1 MEKQKNGELS
11 RMFGYAGKF
20 HVLTVLGCVLSG
32 ISTILSMLPFVCI
45 WLVIHDLIQAF
56 AAGDISLATGSA
68 HYAWMAVVFAA
79 ASILIY
85 FIALNCTHLAAFRTA
100 TNMRKSAIHHIVTLP
115 LGYFSQNASGRLRNI
130 IDDNAGLTE
139 GFLAHQLPDLTG
151 AAVMPVAVIILIFLF
166 DWRLGICCLI
176 PMGISVIFLKQMMG
190 GDNAQFM
197 GKYMTALETMNKEAV
212 EYIRGIPVVKVF
224 QQTIYS
230 FKNFHAAIE
239 EYEKFASGYALKCR
253 IPLTGFTVTLNG
265 TFVLLIPVAMFIL
278 SGVSGQAAYE
288 NVVLD
293 FLFYS
298 LFTPVCATM
307 MNRIMFASEQLMAA
321 KSAVSRVDEIL
332 QEKPLKEPEHPLIPA
347 DASIVFSDVSFAY
360 PGAKEKALDHISFE
374 VPAGKTVALV
384 GASGSG
390 KSTAA
395 SLIPRFY
402 DVQSGSVTIG
412 GVDVRNIEK
421 QELMKRVAF
430 VFQNTCLFKD
440 TLLNNIKAARPDA
453 TREEVLKAADE
464 AQCKDIIDRLPDG
477 LDTLVGTG
485 GTYLSGGENQR
496 IALARAILKDAPI
509 IVLDEAT
516 AFADAENEHQIQLA
530 FERLTQNK
538 TVMMIAHRLSTIQ
551 DADLILVFKEG
562 QIAER
567 GTHEELVAL
576 MVFILLCGRIT
587 RPRLPGRSERRMSSM
602 IKALKKKYAL
612 SDQGAKDLLKGIVY
626 SVLAN
631 ISLMF
636 PVILLAIVLNQLL
649 APVLGA
655 CAPEISAAV
664 YTVIGIVILAVV
676 FIFHYCQYTATYLG
690 TYDESA
696 RRRIGLAEK
705 LRTLPLTFFHQ
716 RDLADLTSTIMGDCA
731 NFEHAFSH
739 TVPQFFGAVISTGIV
754 CIGLLIFNW
763 QMGLAL
769 LWVAPI
775 SFAIVILSRKWQEKL
790 SKKHMNARLELAE
803 GIQECLETVQ
813 DIKACN
819 QEEDYLRKLD
829 AKMDAAEKAQIS
841 SEMTTA
847 SLLTTGQMF
856 LRLGLATVI
865 VVGNSLVV
873 SGDTSL
879 FTYILFLIAASR
891 LYDPLSGA
899 MSNMAELFSVQLQVN
914 RLKEIE
920 EYPEETGEKNIHT
933 NGYDITFDHVQFS
946 YEKGKP
952 VLRDVSFTAKQGQ
965 VTALVGPSG
974 GGKSTVAKLAAKF
987 YPLDGG
993 RILLGGTDIAPLN
1006 STMLMKNFSI
1016 VFQDVVLFNNTIM
1029 ENIRVGKKDAT
1040 DEEVIAAAKAAQCD
1054 EFISKLSDGYQ
1065 TVIGE
1070 NGSTLSGGEC
1080 QRLSIARAL
1089 LKDAP
1094 VILLDEA
1101 TASLDVDNETEIQNA
1116 ISRLVKGKTV
1126 LIIAHRMRT
1135 VEAADNIVVLSDGIV
1150 VENGTHEELMK
1161 ENGLYHR
1168 LVDLQTAS
1176 ANWKLSV

>member
-1 MEKQKNGELS
+1 
-11 RMFGYAGKF
+11 MFGYAGKF

-45 WLVIHDLIQAF
+45 WLVIRDLIQAF
-56 AAGDISLATGSA
+56 AAGNISLATGSA

-360 PGAKEKALDHISFE
+360 PGTKEKALDHISFE
-374 VPAGKTVALV
+374 VPTGKTVALV

-612 SDQGAKDLLKGIVY
+612 SNQGAKDLLKGIVY

-655 CAPEISAAV
+655 SAPEISAAV

-1070 NGSTLSGGEC
+1070 NGSTLSGGEA

-1150 VENGTHEELMK
+1150 AENGTHEELMK

>member
-1 MEKQKNGELS
+1 
-11 RMFGYAGKF
+11 
-20 HVLTVLGCVLSG
+20 
-32 ISTILSMLPFVCI
+32 
-45 WLVIHDLIQAF
+45 
-56 AAGDISLATGSA
+56 
-68 HYAWMAVVFAA
+68 
-79 ASILIY
+79 
-85 FIALNCTHLAAFRTA
+85 
-100 TNMRKSAIHHIVTLP
+100 
-115 LGYFSQNASGRLRNI
+115 
-130 IDDNAGLTE
+130 
-139 GFLAHQLPDLTG
+139 
-151 AAVMPVAVIILIFLF
+151 
-166 DWRLGICCLI
+166 
-176 PMGISVIFLKQMMG
+176 
-190 GDNAQFM
+190 
-197 GKYMTALETMNKEAV
+197 
-212 EYIRGIPVVKVF
+212 
-224 QQTIYS
+224 
-230 FKNFHAAIE
+230 
-239 EYEKFASGYALKCR
+239 
-253 IPLTGFTVTLNG
+253 
-265 TFVLLIPVAMFIL
+265 
-278 SGVSGQAAYE
+278 
-288 NVVLD
+288 
-293 FLFYS
+293 
-298 LFTPVCATM
+298 
-307 MNRIMFASEQLMAA
+307 
-321 KSAVSRVDEIL
+321 
-332 QEKPLKEPEHPLIPA
+332 
-347 DASIVFSDVSFAY
+347 
-360 PGAKEKALDHISFE
+360 
-374 VPAGKTVALV
+374 
-384 GASGSG
+384 
-390 KSTAA
+390 
-395 SLIPRFY
+395 
-402 DVQSGSVTIG
+402 
-412 GVDVRNIEK
+412 
-421 QELMKRVAF
+421 
-430 VFQNTCLFKD
+430 
-440 TLLNNIKAARPDA
+440 
-453 TREEVLKAADE
+453 
-464 AQCKDIIDRLPDG
+464 
-477 LDTLVGTG
+477 
-485 GTYLSGGENQR
+485 
-496 IALARAILKDAPI
+496 
-509 IVLDEAT
+509 
-516 AFADAENEHQIQLA
+516 
-530 FERLTQNK
+530 
-538 TVMMIAHRLSTIQ
+538 
-551 DADLILVFKEG
+551 
-562 QIAER
+562 
-567 GTHEELVAL
+567 
-576 MVFILLCGRIT
+576 
-587 RPRLPGRSERRMSSM
+587 M
-602 IKALKKKYAL
+602 IKALKNKYAL
-612 SDQGAKDLLKGIVY
+612 SDQGAKDLLKGIIY

-649 APVLGA
+649 APVLGTN
-655 CAPEISAAV
+655 APEISAIV

-775 SFAIVILSRKWQEKL
+775 SFAIVILSRKCQEKL
-790 SKKHMNARLELAE
+790 SKKHMNTRLELAE
-803 GIQECLETVQ
+803 SIQECLETVQ

-873 SGDTSL
+873 NGDTSL

-899 MSNMAELFSVQLQVN
+899 MANMAELFSVQLQVN

-920 EYPEETGEKNIHT
+920 NYPEETGEKEIRT
-933 NGYDITFDHVQFS
+933 NGYDITFDHVRFS

-1006 STMLMKNFSI
+1006 STMLMKNYSI

-1054 EFISKLSDGYQ
+1054 EFISKLPDGYQ

-1116 ISRLVKGKTV
+1116 ISKLVKGKTV

-1135 VEAADNIVVLSDGIV
+1135 VEAADNIIVLSDGV
-1150 VENGTHEELMK
+1150 VAENGTHEELMK